1 VKKPDDWPGRR
12 LRHEVE
18 LVAEVHYPDGHR
30 AEALIS
36 NLSLDGCRMQGWYRI
51 GDVLELTIPRIGRV
65 RGQVR
70 WALGGNAGIRFLPS
84 AQSGS
89 EQP

>member
-1 VKKPDDWPGRR
+1 MSKGENWPERR

-18 LVAEVHYPDGHR
+18 LVGEVHYPDGHR
-30 AEALIS
+30 TEAMIS
-36 NLSLDGCRMQGWYRI
+36 NLSLDGCRLQGWYRI

-70 WALGGNAGIRFLPS
+70 WALGGNAGIRFLP
-84 AQSGS
+84 ATGTAP

>member
-1 VKKPDDWPGRR
+1 
-12 LRHEVE
+12 L
-18 LVAEVHYPDGHR
+18 
-30 AEALIS
+30 
-36 NLSLDGCRMQGWYRI
+36 QGWYRI

-84 AQSGS
+84 TAVASS
-89 EQP
+89 EEP